1 MQDRRG
7 SSSSQSG
14 RGIGPSVGRVG
25 SGLAALLLAAAV
37 VGVIAVG
44 NRVGRNPLSQYSPSA
59 AADPPVGTA
68 SPESSAASAPP
79 VVLSPSASAQA
90 PSAIPNARAADR
102 PGVPVEVRQR
112 TWIAE
117 AIDATPGSDGRSV
130 AVAGIEGTTARSI
143 LPAGELGLA
152 ADGGLVVSAVIGDG
166 GSQLLIRDV
175 ESGRLL
181 TTLRTP
187 VLATRGLLVGRRL
200 FWTGP
205 GDPSRTVDAGVW
217 TADLAT
223 PAPAPSAVT
232 DPVAELSRF
241 GANVERG
248 PLLGSPSGRTLM
260 ATIGGL
266 SARRLEIVDVAS
278 LTVRS
283 ALDDL
288 VPIAITDDRV
298 LTVAGR
304 TMALQDLTTGR
315 RIWSLRADLVYSAV
329 ADPSGRG
336 FVVGI
341 DLDGRYLIEEV
352 STSTGSVRRILAQD
366 HRGASA
372 VSYLCPELS
381 SFDHLVLV
389 PEPAL
394 GEALGVAVGT
404 ARASVFERATGRLQ
418 RNAFKVGGS

>member
-1 MQDRRG
+1 
-7 SSSSQSG
+7 
-14 RGIGPSVGRVG
+14 
-25 SGLAALLLAAAV
+25 
-37 VGVIAVG
+37 
-44 NRVGRNPLSQYSPSA
+44 
-59 AADPPVGTA
+59 
-68 SPESSAASAPP
+68 
-79 VVLSPSASAQA
+79 
-90 PSAIPNARAADR
+90 
-102 PGVPVEVRQR
+102 
-112 TWIAE
+112 
-117 AIDATPGSDGRSV
+117 
-130 AVAGIEGTTARSI
+130 
-143 LPAGELGLA
+143 
-152 ADGGLVVSAVIGDG
+152 
-166 GSQLLIRDV
+166 
-175 ESGRLL
+175 
-181 TTLRTP
+181 
-187 VLATRGLLVGRRL
+187 
-200 FWTGP
+200 
-205 GDPSRTVDAGVW
+205 
-217 TADLAT
+217 
-223 PAPAPSAVT
+223 
-232 DPVAELSRF
+232 
-241 GANVERG
+241 
-248 PLLGSPSGRTLM
+248 M

-266 SARRLEIVDVAS
+266 SGRRLEIVDVAS

-404 ARASVFERATGRLQ
+404 ARASVLERATGRLQ